1 MGASES
7 KLGFKHAVFRLAEK
21 KKIATND
28 PFWAEV
34 CCTLH
39 RSAPGVADLSRH
51 C

>member
-28 PFWAEV
+28 PYWAEV
-34 CCTLH
+34 CCELH
-39 RSAPGVADLSRH
+39 PMTPGMAYLSRY